1 MLLRSCPGRLRIE
14 DGGNKKLA
22 GKRKYCLTFVL
33 NFAIILLLVGV

>member
-14 DGGNKKLA
+14 AGGKKLA